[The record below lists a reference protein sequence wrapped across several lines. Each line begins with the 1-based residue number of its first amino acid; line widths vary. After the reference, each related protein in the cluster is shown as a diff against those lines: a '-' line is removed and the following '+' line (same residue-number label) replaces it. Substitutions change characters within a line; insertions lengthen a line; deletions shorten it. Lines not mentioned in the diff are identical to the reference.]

1 MANCSKQIHIWTQ
14 LYIYVFKHT
23 DHDSWKN
30 GYCFT
35 WGMKKGAESEE
46 TMLPISSFSQCWE
59 LMHPEPPRPR
69 WHFTSRCRFNILW
82 HKVLSSAA
90 LMAHIHAIPTALFHD
105 ELSLSLSLSLSVT
118 QRKTRLCSF
127 LCLAWDFVIV
137 SQKPGKLLQN
147 THSKKYRTEPFCLE
161 LLLMTQKNMGKCFT
175 FIDSKFS
182 IVCPNWV
189 FTPKIKNL

>member
-1 MANCSKQIHIWTQ
+1 MANCTKQIHIWTQ

-23 DHDSWKN
+23 DHDSSKN

-90 LMAHIHAIPTALFHD
+90 LMAHIHAIPTLFHD
-105 ELSLSLSLSLSVT
+105 ELSLSLSLSLCDTKKNKTLQLSMFGWGFCYCVTKTWEGYFKTHT
-118 QRKTRLCSF
+118 QRSTGLNRS
-127 LCLAWDFVIV
+127 V
-137 SQKPGKLLQN
+137 
-147 THSKKYRTEPFCLE
+147 
-161 LLLMTQKNMGKCFT
+161 
-175 FIDSKFS
+175 
-182 IVCPNWV
+182 
-189 FTPKIKNL
+189 

>member
-69 WHFTSRCRFNILW
+69 WHFTSRCWFNILW

-90 LMAHIHAIPTALFHD
+90 LMAHIHAIPTTLFHD
-105 ELSLSLSLSLSVT
+105 ELSLSLSLSLSLWHKEKQDSVAFYVWLGILLLCHKNLESYFKTHT
-118 QRKTRLCSF
+118 QRSTGLNRS
-127 LCLAWDFVIV
+127 V
-137 SQKPGKLLQN
+137 
-147 THSKKYRTEPFCLE
+147 
-161 LLLMTQKNMGKCFT
+161 
-175 FIDSKFS
+175 
-182 IVCPNWV
+182 
-189 FTPKIKNL
+189 